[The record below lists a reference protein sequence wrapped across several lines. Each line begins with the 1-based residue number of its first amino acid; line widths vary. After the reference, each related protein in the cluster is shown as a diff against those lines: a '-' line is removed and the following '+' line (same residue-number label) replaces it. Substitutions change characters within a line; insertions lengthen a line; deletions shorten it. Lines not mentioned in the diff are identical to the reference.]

1 MLKTRRRER
10 VVSLDLGPFVAVE
23 TVRACTACGEGTG
36 SRKLAQLV
44 APGCNFAYDVVVYVG
59 RALFVRHRNE
69 MEVVAELAE
78 RNVSVS
84 PSEIGL
90 LGRRFIG
97 YLAVAHEQA
106 AGRIQEA
113 MALNGGYVLHLD
125 GTHHGRGPVLM
136 SSIDGLSDFVLLSR
150 KLPSEKAERLIPFL
164 ERIRS
169 LFGTP
174 LALVQDMGAGILK
187 AVSQV
192 FPGRPVFICHL
203 HFLRDAGKDLL
214 AADYDEIRK
223 RLRKHEIAARLRRRA
238 RALADEIRDA
248 PELIGHLCDAVESVQ
263 PPGRDAARAPLAAAY
278 SLVLWTLDG
287 KRQGRAYGFPFDRP
301 LLAFAQRLR
310 ELAQALE
317 RVGPIKLRGQ
327 WRDNKIYYQILNDLR
342 PLVHDAPLWQAVE
355 RLESKIEV
363 FDKLREAMRIAPPD
377 GSRGLN
383 DNGLD
388 TPMPTI
394 RAAVEDFRQWLVGQ
408 PRYGQDKRYPALI
421 AQLDDYGDRLFA
433 DPLTVQTP
441 DGPIQVHVQRTN
453 NTMEHFFRD
462 QQRDDRRKTGHKS
475 FARTLTSM
483 LADTP
488 LVKNLDNPD
497 YMTLLLD
504 GRASLAAC
512 FAQIDAAQV
521 RHKLQRERSNP
532 ERIPIRLKQLVALP
546 VLPQR
551 ILEAFSNSNGILAQ

>member
-10 VVSLDLGPFVAVE
+10 VVSVHLGPFVAVE
-23 TVRACTACGEGTG
+23 TVRSCAACGEGTG
-36 SRKLAQLV
+36 SRELARLV

-69 MEVVAELAE
+69 MEVAAELAE

-84 PSEIGL
+84 RSEIGL
-90 LGRRFIG
+90 LGRKFIG

-136 SSIDGLSDFVLLSR
+136 SSIDGLSEIVLLSR

-164 ERIRS
+164 QQIRS

-174 LALVQDMGAGILK
+174 LAAVQDMGAGILK
-187 AVSQV
+187 AVSEV

-214 AADYDEIRK
+214 ATDYDAIRK
-223 RLRKHEIAARLRRRA
+223 RLRKHEIAAKLRRRA
-238 RALADEIRDA
+238 RALGDEIHDA
-248 PELIGHLCDAVESVQ
+248 PALIGNLCDAVQSAR
-263 PPGRDAARAPLAAAY
+263 PPTGDVGRAPLPTAY

-301 LLAFAQRLR
+301 LLVFAQRLR
-310 ELAQALE
+310 QLAEALE
-317 RVGPIKLRGQ
+317 RLGRIELCGQ
-327 WRDNKIYYQILNDLR
+327 RRDNKIYYQILNDLR
-342 PLVHDAPLWQAVE
+342 PLLRDQRLWQAVE
-355 RLESKIEV
+355 QLESKIGV

-394 RAAVEDFRQWLVGQ
+394 RSAVEDFRQWLLDQ
-408 PRYGQDKRYPALI
+408 PRYSQDERYPALI
-421 AQLDDYGDRLFA
+421 AQLDKYADKLFA

-441 DGPIQVHVQRTN
+441 DGPIQVQVQRTN

-504 GRASLAAC
+504 GQPSLAAC
-512 FAQIDAAQV
+512 FAQIDAVQV
-521 RHKLQRERSNP
+521 RHRLQRERSNP
-532 ERIPIRLKQLVALP
+532 ERIPSRLKQLIALP
-546 VLPQR
+546 ILPQR